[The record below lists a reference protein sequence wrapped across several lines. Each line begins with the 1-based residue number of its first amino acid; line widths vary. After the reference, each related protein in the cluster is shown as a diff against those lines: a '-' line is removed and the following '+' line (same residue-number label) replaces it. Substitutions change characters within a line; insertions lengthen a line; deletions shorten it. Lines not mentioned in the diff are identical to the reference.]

1 MDKEIEEL
9 KEELCFY
16 HYCWNNQIKKYEE
29 LEKVHNDLLKELE
42 HLRSL
47 CKLFGVK
54 DLNK

>member
-9 KEELCFY
+9 KDELCFY
-16 HYCWNNQIKKYEE
+16 QYCWNNQIKKYEE
-29 LEKVHNDLLKELE
+29 LEKAHNDLLKELE